1 MANYQDNRV
10 RCSKETAEQLI
21 TSDVSRYRWTI
32 DFRKALGMDPDEK
45 IEWDY
50 SSQEI
55 PLYTEM
61 EDGRYD
67 FGFQS
72 RWFSSLKII
81 RAFISRYHDAEW
93 WICQDDVDIYHYYW
107 SDGEVIED
115 IHRITEEE
123 DQYIDEM
130 FNKYEGRKDCVDH
143 FVILFTEKED
153 QSQYVNYHPDIHS
166 GEYAAYL
173 ETVRKIAKE
182 IVDKGSFTGLRGYD
196 YQWEGAYRYYGLAVN
211 LRANYLY
218 KREEDLSAYKM
229 NIMSLDVLN
238 EIQRLRY
245 PEHPVNDDG
254 YTIP

>member
-1 MANYQDNRV
+1 MAEGKGFAAQYADPEMIERERN
-10 RCSKETAEQLI
+10 A
-21 TSDVSRYRWTI
+21 
-32 DFRKALGMDPDEK
+32 FREAMVK
-45 IEWDY
+45 
-50 SSQEI
+50 
-55 PLYTEM
+55 
-61 EDGRYD
+61 
-67 FGFQS
+67 
-72 RWFSSLKII
+72 
-81 RAFISRYHDAEW
+81 
-93 WICQDDVDIYHYYW
+93 
-107 SDGEVIED
+107 
-115 IHRITEEE
+115 
-123 DQYIDEM
+123 
-130 FNKYEGRKDCVDH
+130 KYEGRKDCVDH
-143 FVILFTEKED
+143 FVMLFTEKED

-245 PEHPVNDDG
+245 PDRPVNDDG